1 MESLSTVLMALGLS
15 ADAFAV
21 SMSSGLLIKNIK
33 INKALKIALF
43 FGGFQALMPLIGWAA
58 GLTFRDFFARFD
70 HWIIFALL
78 GFLGVKMIYEALQ
91 DEEEERK
98 FNPLDPYTL
107 LVLAIATSLDA
118 LAAGLGL
125 SVIKT
130 PIILAVTTIGFITF
144 SLCFIGVFIGHKFG
158 NLFSQKIEIL
168 GGLILIFIG
177 SKILFEHLRF

>member
-43 FGGFQALMPLIGWAA
+43 FGVFQALMPLIGWVA
-58 GLTFRDFFARFD
+58 GLTFRDFLAQFD

-78 GFLGVKMIYEALQ
+78 GFLGAKMIYEALQ
-91 DEEEERK
+91 DEEEKK
-98 FNPLDPYTL
+98 FNPLEPYTL
-107 LVLAIATSLDA
+107 MVLAIATSLDA

-130 PIILAVTTIGFITF
+130 PIMLAVATIGFITF
-144 SLCFIGVFIGHKFG
+144 GLCFLGVFIGHKFG

-177 SKILFEHLRF
+177 SKVLFEHLTL